1 MDSLGIFDHQKMME
15 TKEQITSYLTTLP
28 SHKGSELSE
37 LYQMILVKMGEPFLQ
52 FFDGK
57 NEEGK
62 VIANPTI
69 GFGKCRLNYANGSFQ
84 DSFRLGIS
92 SNATGISIYIT
103 GLKDKNILQEKFG
116 NRLGKAKITGY
127 CVRFKKLGDLDKTV
141 LAALI
146 SFAMKEVH

>member
-1 MDSLGIFDHQKMME
+1 MD
-15 TKEQITSYLTTLP
+15 TKEQIAAHLTTLKA
-28 SHKGSELSE
+28 SKGRELTE
-37 LYQMILVKMGEPFLQ
+37 LYQMILVEMGEPILH

-62 VIANPTI
+62 VVANPTI
-69 GFGKCRLNYANGSFQ
+69 GFGQTRLTYANVSFQ
-84 DSFRLGIS
+84 DTFKLGIS
-92 SNATGISIYIT
+92 ANATGISIYVL

-146 SFAMKEVH
+146 SFAMKEAH

>member
-1 MDSLGIFDHQKMME
+1 MN
-15 TKEQITSYLTTLP
+15 TTEQIAAFLISLP
-28 SHKGSELSE
+28 ANKGEELKE
-37 LYQMILVKMGEPFLQ
+37 LHQMILAQTGETLLHY
-52 FFDGK
+52 FDGK

-62 VIANPTI
+62 VVANPTI
-69 GFGKCRLNYANGSFQ
+69 GFGQTRLTYANGSFQ
-84 DSFRLGIS
+84 DTFRLGIS
-92 SNATGISIYIT
+92 ANATGISIYII

-146 SFAMKEVH
+146 SFAMKEMKNF